1 MSYITIFNHISNKY
15 PKTNENIKIFEELKE
30 LLYPYLNILTNTLY
44 YEHNPSKRFII
55 LLQIYSCIKSNIEF
69 RIKNN
74 LNWFNKLLIKKL
86 KQSEQN

>member
-30 LLYPYLNILTNTLY
+30 LLYPYLNILSNTLSN
-44 YEHNPSKRFII
+44 EHNPSKRFII
-55 LLQIYSCIKSNIEF
+55 LLQIYSCIKSNLEF

-74 LNWFNKLLIKKL
+74 LNWFSRVLTEKIKKL
-86 KQSEQN
+86 